1 MSSKKNILFIGQFT
15 DVSGYGTAARS
26 YLKSLSFLEKSGKIN
41 LSILNWSFETKSQID
56 KEDYKIIKKHSIT
69 ESLTP
74 RVGQYSLDELTKLKQ
89 LLEKDFEIVFFLLND
104 WIRFGHGYGDLV
116 VGNRINLNL
125 LCQKSNGVYPCVV
138 WESDMVPKI
147 WEDSYKTVKV
157 KKLLCACEWNKSTFE
172 KLGYKLEVV
181 PYAQDFEANYDNDYY
196 NKLSKILKD
205 KFVFTSVFQWG
216 SRKGIEKLIKA
227 FQLEFV
233 NDPNAFLV
241 LKTYHSKPMT
251 GQDETQTIRNDISK
265 ITNSLTHYGN
275 KVNAKC
281 KIVVI
286 NQMLTKREL
295 NSLYKITDVYATT
308 TRGEGF
314 GLPIV
319 ESLNYN
325 NPVIAPDIGGHL
337 DFLSP
342 EETFFIDSTLEPVD
356 SFDNELW
363 SSYEGNWVEASINST
378 RKQLRKCYTMNREE
392 LKAKGNNA
400 GRFMKNY
407 LSFETCNLIWKRVFE
422 A

>member
-1 MSSKKNILFIGQFT
+1 MSSKKNILFVGQFT
-15 DVSGYGTAARS
+15 DISGYGTAARS
-26 YLKSLSFLEKSGKIN
+26 YLKSLSFLEKSDKIN

-56 KEDYKIIKKHSIT
+56 KEDYKIIKKYSIT

-74 RVGQYSLDELTKLKQ
+74 RAGQYKLDELTQLRQ
-89 LLEKDFEIVFFLLND
+89 LLEEDFQIVFFLLND
-104 WIRFGHGYGDLV
+104 WISFGHGHGDLV
-116 VGNRINLNL
+116 VGDRVNLNL

-157 KKLLCACEWNKSTFE
+157 EKLLCACQWNKDTFS
-172 KLGYKLEVV
+172 KLNYEAEVV
-181 PYAQDFEANYDNDYY
+181 PYAQDFDITYDNDYY
-196 NKLSKILKD
+196 EKLNKILKD

-216 SRKGIEKLIKA
+216 SRKGIEKLVKA
-227 FQLEFV
+227 FQLEFIHES
-233 NDPNAFLV
+233 DAFLV
-241 LKTYHSKPMT
+241 LKTYYSKPMT

-265 ITNSLTHYGN
+265 ITNSLMHYGN
-275 KVNAKC
+275 TINPKC

-286 NQMLTKREL
+286 NQMLTKEEL
-295 NSLYKITDVYATT
+295 NSLYKITDAYATT

-325 NPVIAPDIGGHL
+325 NPVVAPNIGGHL
-337 DFLSP
+337 DFLDP

-356 SFDNELW
+356 NFDNPLW

-378 RKQLRKCYTMNREE
+378 RRQLRQCYTMSKKELNR
-392 LKAKGNNA
+392 KGNNA
-400 GRFMKNY
+400 GKFMKNY
-407 LSFETCNLIWKRVFE
+407 LSFKACNLIWERVLE
-422 A
+422 V